1 MVEIN
6 PNEMLKLVKF
16 LDKYG
21 TSNMNNY
28 RFVVDPRLDVLNL
41 KIDLI
46 VTYLKPPQD
55 KVVIT
60 LDP

>member
-1 MVEIN
+1 VVEIN

-21 TSNMNNY
+21 TSNMNDY
-28 RFVVDPRLDVLNL
+28 RFVVDPRFDVLNL

-46 VTYLKPPQD
+46 VTHLKSPQD